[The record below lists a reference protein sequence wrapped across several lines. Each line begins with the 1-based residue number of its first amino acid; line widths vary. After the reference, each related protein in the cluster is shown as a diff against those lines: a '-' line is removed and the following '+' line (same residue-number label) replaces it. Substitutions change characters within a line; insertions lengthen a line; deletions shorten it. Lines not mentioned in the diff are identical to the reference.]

1 MASFHISIK
10 SGKRGNAAEHEAYIA
25 RLGKHMKKGETSDL
39 VATEHGNL
47 PLWANDNPQ
56 AFWKSSDQYERQNG
70 ATYRELEVAL
80 PNELTRE
87 QNLALVKEFID
98 KEIGVK
104 PFQYAIH
111 LPNAALGNVDQPH
124 AHIMFSDRLPD
135 GIQRTPQQH
144 FKRFNAKVPENGG
157 CQKDSGGKDRATH
170 KSDVVRCRESWAD
183 MQNQHLAKNGHE
195 TRVDHRS
202 NKDRGIAASPE
213 KHLGQA
219 GVMKMTL
226 EEKNTFKAKRGGN
239 GGGTTSGGH
248 GGSPAPL

>member
-10 SGKRGNAAEHEAYIA
+10 SGKRGNAAEHAAYIA
-25 RLGKHMKKGETSDL
+25 RVGKHLKKGEKSDL

-47 PLWANDNPQ
+47 PNWANDNPL
-56 AFWKSSDQYERQNG
+56 AFWKAADQHERVNG

-87 QNLALVKEFID
+87 QNLALVKDFIE

-104 PFQYAIH
+104 PFHYAIH

-124 AHIMFSDRLPD
+124 AHILSSERKPD
-135 GIQRTPQQH
+135 GIERSPAQH
-144 FKRFNAKVPENGG
+144 FKRYNAKEPEKGG
-157 CQKDSGGKDRATH
+157 CKKDSGGKDRLTQ
-170 KSDVVRCRESWAD
+170 KSEVVRIRQSWAD
-183 MQNQHLAKNGHE
+183 MQNQHLEKNGHE
-195 TRVDHRS
+195 ARVDHRS
-202 NKDRGIAASPE
+202 NKDRGIEAVPE

-219 GVMKMTL
+219 GVKKMTA

-239 GGGTTSGGH
+239 GGDATSAGH
-248 GGSPAPL
+248 GGSQAHL